1 MQILEKLWKIWEKNR
16 DIKLGTTERRRNY
29 LLSEPNY
36 HTAKFFKENLI
47 KIEMKKKKKKTEII
61 INKPVYLGVSVL
73 DLIKILMYEFG
84 YDYVKPKY
92 GKKQNFVIWIQTV
105 SFYT

>member
-16 DIKLGTTERRRNY
+16 DIKLDTTERRRNY

-47 KIEMKKKKKKTEII
+47 KIEMKKKKKKKKDRNT
-61 INKPVYLGVSVL
+61 
-73 DLIKILMYEFG
+73 YE
-84 YDYVKPKY
+84 
-92 GKKQNFVIWIQTV
+92 
-105 SFYT
+105 